1 MLQIYLVPCAIF
13 ANKMA
18 KRRLNNDGMV
28 FSTNSSFSWD
38 EDSQVESDSTWTP
51 SDCKLYV
58 SLDRKQRAGKPVTL
72 IEDFNGPA
80 SELLVLGKAL
90 KVMCGVGGTV
100 KEGCIII
107 QGDHRDKVV
116 LRLEKEG
123 YFVKR
128 KGG

>member
-1 MLQIYLVPCAIF
+1 
-13 ANKMA
+13 MA
-18 KRRLNNDGMV
+18 KRRLKNDGMV

-38 EDSQVESDSTWTP
+38 EDNQVEDDSTWTP

-72 IEDFNGPA
+72 VEDFNGPA

-100 KEGCIII
+100 KEGSIII